1 MQPPSFVRPSDHLRR
16 ATEAMVENGLRELPV
31 LNERDEVVGF
41 LDEAD
46 IARSYV
52 DAAVRSERVPRA

>member
-1 MQPPSFVRPSDHLRR
+1 VI
-16 ATEAMVENGLRELPV
+16 
-31 LNERDEVVGF
+31 DETGRVVGF

-52 DAAVRSERVPRA
+52 DAAARSNQ